1 MEKID
6 LAVVFYEKEISI
18 LSLLAKSIELYCE
31 PSLVDNIYFINN
43 ASNPT
48 KGRQAFEE
56 VILPLFKNFKDA
68 ICLVD
73 AATLGVNHSEG
84 ADPYVA
90 QLALKLSAAAL
101 SDKNY
106 YLVLDA
112 KNHFIR
118 KLRRNDLFTE
128 SGKPI
133 SHLQI
138 HGGYLKTCLEESCKY
153 FDVDVDTA
161 KQVLPT
167 VTPYLMITSLVRD
180 LLEEV
185 KKREGTGIYEL
196 ILKNNKL
203 TEFLLYFSYLT
214 YRGGKS
220 HFYGFEPKP
229 YATLFTKWPETDED
243 IKRVLDSTS
252 NDSVW
257 TFSVHSKRF
266 QQLKSNE
273 IDFISNLWV
282 ERRLFEKKD
291 SAKKFIELQAKP
303 PSSPSREITNAA
315 GDGKVVEGRNKR
327 LFIANDSNE
336 VIRQHRG
343 EKLLNSSQVKAWRR
357 IIETRHA
364 FCAAKGIAYRL
375 MVVPDAHAVHKDDLP
390 QLDNISATR
399 PIKQIISE
407 VYDHSYISY
416 PLQDLVDAT
425 TKGESYHPVDSHY
438 TAYGAYVC
446 YKRIMR
452 DLRINIPTLTEN
464 EVELINK
471 KGTGDLGEKFEPHRT
486 AEYTE
491 CVVKQGSAKK
501 VWNNGVTNRG
511 HMSVWVNANTS
522 LPTCVLFTDSYGWKI
537 QRFLAESFS
546 KLFIIHSPLLE
557 HEAIDVLKPDVV
569 VSLMAERFL
578 IYTPKDIFDKS
589 AMQFA
594 DEKGGDV
601 KSYKEILSVS
611 NVHV

>member
-1 MEKID
+1 
-6 LAVVFYEKEISI
+6 
-18 LSLLAKSIELYCE
+18 
-31 PSLVDNIYFINN
+31 
-43 ASNPT
+43 
-48 KGRQAFEE
+48 
-56 VILPLFKNFKDA
+56 
-68 ICLVD
+68 
-73 AATLGVNHSEG
+73 
-84 ADPYVA
+84 
-90 QLALKLSAAAL
+90 
-101 SDKNY
+101 
-106 YLVLDA
+106 
-112 KNHFIR
+112 
-118 KLRRNDLFTE
+118 
-128 SGKPI
+128 
-133 SHLQI
+133 
-138 HGGYLKTCLEESCKY
+138 
-153 FDVDVDTA
+153 
-161 KQVLPT
+161 
-167 VTPYLMITSLVRD
+167 
-180 LLEEV
+180 
-185 KKREGTGIYEL
+185 
-196 ILKNNKL
+196 
-203 TEFLLYFSYLT
+203 
-214 YRGGKS
+214 
-220 HFYGFEPKP
+220 
-229 YATLFTKWPETDED
+229 
-243 IKRVLDSTS
+243 
-252 NDSVW
+252 
-257 TFSVHSKRF
+257 
-266 QQLKSNE
+266 
-273 IDFISNLWV
+273 
-282 ERRLFEKKD
+282 
-291 SAKKFIELQAKP
+291 
-303 PSSPSREITNAA
+303 
-315 GDGKVVEGRNKR
+315 
-327 LFIANDSNE
+327 
-336 VIRQHRG
+336 
-343 EKLLNSSQVKAWRR
+343 
-357 IIETRHA
+357 
-364 FCAAKGIAYRL
+364 

-425 TKGESYHPVDSHY
+425 ITGESYHPVDSHY

-471 KGTGDLGEKFEPHRT
+471 KGSGDLGEKFEPHRT

>member
-6 LAVVFYEKEISI
+6 LAVVFYEKEIDI
-18 LSLLAKSIELYCE
+18 LTLLVKSLELHCDT
-31 PSLVDNIYFINN
+31 SLVDKIYFINN
-43 ASNPT
+43 AVNQSE
-48 KGRQAFEE
+48 GREAFESK
-56 VILPLFKNFKDA
+56 ILPLFKTFKDA
-68 ICLVD
+68 VSVVD
-73 AATLGVNHSEG
+73 AVTLGVQHNDG
-84 ADPYVA
+84 ANPYIA
-90 QLALKLSAAAL
+90 QQALKLSIATL
-101 SDKNY
+101 SDKNH

-112 KNHFIR
+112 KNHLIR

-128 SGKPI
+128 DGKPI

-153 FDVDVDTA
+153 FEVDVDTD

-167 VTPYLMITSLVRD
+167 VTPYLMITSLVRE

-196 ILKNNKL
+196 ILKNDKL
-203 TEFLLYFSYLT
+203 TEFLLYFAYLT

-229 YATLFTKWPETDED
+229 YATLFTRWPESEND
-243 IKRVLDSTS
+243 IKRVLDSTLKGG
-252 NDSVW
+252 VW

-266 QQLKSNE
+266 EQLKSNE

-282 ERRLFEKKD
+282 DRGLFNNVD
-291 SAKKFIELQAKP
+291 SAKKFIKRQVNP
-303 PSSPSREITNAA
+303 PTSPSQEITNAA

-336 VIRQHRG
+336 VIKQHRG
-343 EKLLNSSQVKAWRR
+343 EKLLNYSQVKAWRR
-357 IIETRHA
+357 IIETRYA
-364 FCAAKGIAYRL
+364 FCAAKGISYRL
-375 MVVPDAHAVHKDDLP
+375 MVVPDAHAVHKEDLP
-390 QLDNISATR
+390 QLDNISAKR
-399 PIKQIISE
+399 PINQITSE
-407 VYDHSYISY
+407 LYDHSYISY
-416 PLQDLVDAT
+416 PLEELVDAANT
-425 TKGESYHPVDSHY
+425 GESYHPVDSHY

-446 YKRIMR
+446 YKRIIK
-452 DLRINIPTLTEN
+452 DLRINIPSLTDN
-464 EVELINK
+464 EVEFIPK

-491 CVVKQGSAKK
+491 CVVKQGTAKK
-501 VWNNGVTNRG
+501 VWNNAVTNRG
-511 HMSVWVNANTS
+511 HMSVWVNAKTS
-522 LPTCVLFTDSYGWKI
+522 LPTCILFTDSYGWKI

-557 HEAIDVLKPDVV
+557 HEAIDFLKPDVV

-594 DEKGGDV
+594 DEKGGDI
-601 KSYKEILSVS
+601 KSYEEIRSVS
-611 NVHV
+611 NVQI

>member
-6 LAVVFYEKEISI
+6 LAVVYYEKEISI
-18 LSLLAKSIELYCE
+18 LSLLVKSIELYCE
-31 PSLVDNIYFINN
+31 TSLVDKIYFINN

-48 KGRQAFEE
+48 KGREAFEE
-56 VILPLFKNFKDA
+56 VILPLFNSFKDA
-68 ICLVD
+68 ICLID
-73 AATLGVNHSEG
+73 ATTLGVDHNGG
-84 ADPYVA
+84 ADPYIA
-90 QLALKLSAAAL
+90 QQALKLTIATL
-101 SDKNY
+101 SDKSH
-106 YLVLDA
+106 YLMLDA

-118 KLRRNDLFTE
+118 KLRRDDLFTE
-128 SGKPI
+128 DGKPI

-153 FDVDVDTA
+153 FDVDVDTD

-167 VTPYLMITSLVRD
+167 VTPYLMITALVRD

-229 YATLFTKWPETDED
+229 YATLFTKWPESEID
-243 IKRVLDSTS
+243 INRVLDSTLH
-252 NDSVW
+252 DSVW
-257 TFSVHSKRF
+257 MFSVHSKRF

-282 ERRLFEKKD
+282 ERKLFDNTD
-291 SAKKFIELQAKP
+291 SAKKFIEHQAKP
-303 PSSPSREITNAA
+303 PSSPLQEITNAA

-336 VIRQHRG
+336 VIKQHRG
-343 EKLLNSSQVKAWRR
+343 EKLLNYSQVKAWRR
-357 IIETRHA
+357 IIETRYA
-364 FCAAKGIAYRL
+364 FCAAKGISYRL
-375 MVVPDAHAVHKDDLP
+375 IVVPDAHAVHKEDLP
-390 QLDNISATR
+390 QLDNISAKR
-399 PIKQIISE
+399 PINQITSE
-407 VYDHSYISY
+407 LYDHSYISY
-416 PLQDLVDAT
+416 PLEELVDAANT
-425 TKGESYHPVDSHY
+425 GESYHPVDSHY

-446 YKRIMR
+446 YKRIIK
-452 DLRINIPTLTEN
+452 DLRINIPRLTDN
-464 EVELINK
+464 EVEFITK
-471 KGTGDLGEKFEPHRT
+471 EGTGDLGEKFEPHRT

-491 CVVKQGSAKK
+491 CLVKQGTAKK

-522 LPTCVLFTDSYGWKI
+522 LPTCILFTDSYGWKI

-557 HEAIDVLKPDVV
+557 HEAIDILKPDVV

-594 DEKGGDV
+594 DEKGGDI
-601 KSYKEILSVS
+601 KSYEEILSVS
-611 NVHV
+611 NVHI